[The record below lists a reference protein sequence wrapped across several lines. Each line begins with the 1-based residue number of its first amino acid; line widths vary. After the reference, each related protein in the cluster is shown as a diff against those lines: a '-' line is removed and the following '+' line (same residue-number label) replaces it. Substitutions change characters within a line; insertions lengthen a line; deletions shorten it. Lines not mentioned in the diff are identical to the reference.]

1 MTRIDRQNS
10 FITACISIP
19 LYLSLAITA
28 FYYAFKFWAVVKGNV
43 EGGLYGTPKFVFF
56 VVLGISAVLDLP
68 TFLTCAGKGGPN
80 ECIWDHSTY
89 AIVWCFH
96 LIATCG
102 YLYCVIT
109 PSILW
114 SDIIQLKDGN
124 FWNSA
129 SPLDGTKIFFR
140 VSYVLYCCVIFTDVL
155 GVILYSKSSNEA
167 QYSNSN
173 AVGAINNCLMPIMLV
188 VITFGCFW
196 SGLRLRQYVMNVQLG
211 NEIQIRILMKL
222 NFTMFMICA
231 SYTAR
236 AIFVLSLY
244 EGIPADYQR
253 AIKIFWPYSIWVPL
267 TQWIPFVACS
277 FCLVNEMRF
286 HGVGKGVN
294 ATGSSKGSSR
304 HSEQKSSPTGT
315 AEATESER
323 TALHSRSKNDSVDS
337 TLSEIAY
344 TISTGTGHSSSRSR
358 SKFLSNTR
366 PESDRGLAMSELGD
380 FYPEEDV
387 KKRTLSADNF
397 FESNHDDFVL
407 SDSKDGIDHF
417 FTTNAMHTR
426 YST

>member
-1 MTRIDRQNS
+1 M
-10 FITACISIP
+10 A
-19 LYLSLAITA
+19 ATA
-28 FYYAFKFWAVVKGNV
+28 FYYAHRFWAVVKGNV
-43 EGGLYGTPKFVFF
+43 QGGLYGTPKFVFF
-56 VVLGISAVLDLP
+56 VVLGFSAVLDLP
-68 TFLTCAGKGGPN
+68 TFITCAAKGGPN

-173 AVGAINNCLMPIMLV
+173 AVGAINNCLMPVMLV

-211 NEIQIRILMKL
+211 NEIQLRILMKL
-222 NFTMFMICA
+222 TFTMFMICA

-236 AIFVLSLY
+236 AILVMSLY
-244 EGIPADYQR
+244 EDIPSGYQHT
-253 AIKIFWPYSIWVPL
+253 IKVLWPYSIWVPL
-267 TQWIPFVACS
+267 TQWIPFVVCS

-286 HGVGKGVN
+286 HGVGKGVSPRNSAKQPLSEAEQAQQRLQN
-294 ATGSSKGSSR
+294 A
-304 HSEQKSSPTGT
+304 
-315 AEATESER
+315 
-323 TALHSRSKNDSVDS
+323 SVDS
-337 TLSEIAY
+337 TLSEIAH
-344 TISTGTGHSSSRSR
+344 TTSTGTGHSSRSR
-358 SKFLSNTR
+358 SKFLSGNH
-366 PESDRGLAMSELGD
+366 ELNRGLAMSDLGD
-380 FYPEEDV
+380 PSEA
-387 KKRTLSADNF
+387 KTRTLSADNF
-397 FESNHDDFVL
+397 FDSHHEDFAL
-407 SDSKDGIDHF
+407 ADSKDGIDHF
-417 FTTNAMHTR
+417 FTTSAMHTR
-426 YST
+426 NST

>member
-10 FITACISIP
+10 FITACVSIP
-19 LYLSLAITA
+19 LYIALAATA
-28 FYYAFKFWAVVKGNV
+28 FYYAYRFWLVKGTA

-56 VVLGISAVLDLP
+56 VVLGCAAVLDLP

-89 AIVWCFH
+89 AFVWCCH

-114 SDIIQLKDGN
+114 SDIIQLKDGH

-129 SPLDGTKIFFR
+129 SPLDATKIFFR

-188 VITFGCFW
+188 VITFACFW
-196 SGLRLRQYVMNVQLG
+196 SGLRLREYVMNVQLG

-236 AIFVLSLY
+236 AILVMSLY
-244 EGIPADYQR
+244 EDIPEAYEH
-253 AIKIFWPYSIWVPL
+253 AIKIFWPYCIWVPL
-267 TQWIPFVACS
+267 TQWIPFVVCS

-286 HGVGKGVN
+286 HGVGKGVSN
-294 ATGSSKGSSR
+294 TNGTTNSGISNSYGHGSDR
-304 HSEQKSSPTGT
+304 QKLT
-315 AEATESER
+315 AEEARLQQS
-323 TALHSRSKNDSVDS
+323 SVDS
-337 TLSEIAY
+337 TLSEIAH
-344 TISTGTGHSSSRSR
+344 TTSTGTGHSSRSR
-358 SKFLSNTR
+358 SKFLSNNR
-366 PESDRGLAMSELGD
+366 PESGRGLTMSDLGELNTS
-380 FYPEEDV
+380 
-387 KKRTLSADNF
+387 KIRTISADNF
-397 FESNHDDFVL
+397 FDSNHDDFAL

-417 FTTNAMHTR
+417 FTTSAMHTR
-426 YST
+426 NST